1 MSVTIMDSLL
11 RSLNPSQREA
21 VTTTCGP
28 LLVLAGAGTGKT
40 SVITHRMA
48 YLIATEAEPSEVLA
62 LTFTNKAAR
71 EMKERFFML
80 AHGIRA
86 KKELNQLTASTFHSF
101 CVRVLRKHI
110 GWLDYKQNFSIT
122 AASDQ
127 ISVMKEVLSSCG
139 IPPSASEAGKYLAL
153 ISNAKNKGMTHEQT
167 DGRLAG
173 AARVWQR
180 YDETLK
186 SRNTLDFDDLLLKV
200 LVLLRE
206 NDHVRATLRNKIK
219 YILVDEYQ
227 DTNRL
232 QFDIVRRLASD
243 EQNVCVVGDDDQ
255 SIYSWR
261 GAESSHI
268 LEFGDH
274 FPGAKIVKLEQN
286 YRCTPNILKAANAV
300 IRNNARRHGKE
311 LWAAGEEGSPVR
323 LVEAMND
330 EEEAEW
336 LASDLMR
343 AREERRMK
351 WEDAAILYRA
361 NHLSRVFEQTLRKYQ
376 IPYRV
381 VGGQEF
387 YERREVRDVL
397 AYLSIFNDP
406 HDDVS
411 LLRVINTPA
420 RGIGKNA
427 MNTLLKKSKDDH
439 RSVWT
444 EIEQGNFEGISTRS
458 TTGIGAFQM
467 LVNEYR
473 AKFQQSTHWA
483 ETLKAFLEDIGY
495 FAELKRT
502 SKDATEATSRMENVI
517 ELENALGQ
525 FQEKGEGLLRDFLD
539 AMLLRDTE
547 DPNEKKKDKE
557 EEGFGVTLMTLHAA
571 KGLEFPRV
579 YLVGVEEGILPHE
592 RVKLEGNVD
601 EERRLFYVGITR
613 AKQVLSITHCG
624 TRRRY
629 GQEEPCHPSAFLEE
643 LPEEILD
650 RQTPMQF
657 KKEVSHDQAAG
668 QFASFR
674 ERLQAG

>member
-1 MSVTIMDSLL
+1 MDSLL

-21 VTTTCGP
+21 VTTTKGP

-71 EMKERFFML
+71 EMKERFAGL

-86 KKELNQLTASTFHSF
+86 PKELNKLTASTFHSF
-101 CVRVLRKHI
+101 CVRVLRQHI

-127 ISVMKEVLSSCG
+127 ISVLKEVLSSCG
-139 IPPSASEAGKYLAL
+139 IPPSAAEAGKFLAL
-153 ISNAKNKGMTHEQT
+153 ISRAKNKGMTYEQT
-167 DGRLAG
+167 DSSMEG
-173 AARVWQR
+173 AARVWRR

-200 LVLLRE
+200 VELLRD
-206 NDHVRATLRNKIK
+206 NDHVRATLRNKIRFV
-219 YILVDEYQ
+219 LVDEYQ

-232 QFDIVRRLASD
+232 QFDIVRRLASE

-311 LWAAGEEGSPVR
+311 LWSAGDPGSLVR
-323 LVEAMND
+323 LVEAQSD

-336 LASDLMR
+336 LASDLLR
-343 AREERRMK
+343 AREELHMK

-361 NHLSRVFEQTLRKYQ
+361 NHLSRSFEQALRKRQ

-397 AYLSIFNDP
+397 AYLSIFIDP
-406 HDDVS
+406 NDDVS
-411 LLRVINTPA
+411 LLRVINIPA
-420 RGIGKNA
+420 RGIGKGA
-427 MNTLLKKSKDDH
+427 MGTLLKKSKDDH
-439 RSVWT
+439 RSVWA

-458 TTGIGAFQM
+458 RTGIGAFQM

-473 AKFQQSTHWA
+473 AKFQQSTNWA
-483 ETLKAFLEDIGY
+483 ETLKIFLEDVGY

-502 SKDATEATSRMENVI
+502 SKDAVEAAARMENIQEV
-517 ELENALGQ
+517 ENAMAQ
-525 FQEKGEGLLRDFLD
+525 FQQNEEGYLRDFLD

-547 DPNEKKKDKE
+547 DPNSKKKDKDKDSDSW
-557 EEGFGVTLMTLHAA
+557 GVTLMTLHGA
-571 KGLEFPRV
+571 KGLEFGRV
-579 YLVGVEEGILPHE
+579 YLVGVEEGTLPHD

-613 AKQVLSITHCG
+613 AKRVLSISYCG

-629 GQEEPCHPSAFLEE
+629 GQEEPCHPSVFLDE

-650 RQTPMQF
+650 RQTAEQF
-657 KKEVSHDQAAG
+657 KVEVSHDEAAG

>member
-1 MSVTIMDSLL
+1 MV
-11 RSLNPSQREA
+11 
-21 VTTTCGP
+21 
-28 LLVLAGAGTGKT
+28 
-40 SVITHRMA
+40 
-48 YLIATEAEPSEVLA
+48 
-62 LTFTNKAAR
+62 
-71 EMKERFFML
+71 
-80 AHGIRA
+80 
-86 KKELNQLTASTFHSF
+86 
-101 CVRVLRKHI
+101 
-110 GWLDYKQNFSIT
+110 
-122 AASDQ
+122 
-127 ISVMKEVLSSCG
+127 
-139 IPPSASEAGKYLAL
+139 
-153 ISNAKNKGMTHEQT
+153 
-167 DGRLAG
+167 G
-173 AARVWQR
+173 AARVWRR

-200 LVLLRE
+200 VELLRDNE
-206 NDHVRATLRNKIK
+206 HVRATLRNKIRF
-219 YILVDEYQ
+219 IMVDEYQ

-232 QFDIVRRLASD
+232 QFDIVRRLATD
-243 EQNVCVVGDDDQ
+243 DQNVCVVGDDDQ

-311 LWAAGEEGSPVR
+311 LWAAGAEGALVR
-323 LVEAMND
+323 LVEAQSD

-336 LASDLMR
+336 LASDLLR
-343 AREERRMK
+343 AREERNMK

-361 NHLSRVFEQTLRKYQ
+361 NHLSRVFEQTLRKRQ

-397 AYLSIFNDP
+397 AYLSVFLDP
-406 HDDVS
+406 NDDVS
-411 LLRVINTPA
+411 LLRIINIPA

-427 MNTLLKKSKDDH
+427 MNTLLKKSKDDN
-439 RSVWT
+439 RSVWA

-473 AKFQQSTHWA
+473 AKFQQSTNWA
-483 ETLKAFLEDIGY
+483 ETLKIFLEDVGY
-495 FAELKRT
+495 FADLKRI
-502 SKDATEATSRMENVI
+502 SKDAVEAASRMENIQEV
-517 ELENALGQ
+517 ENALAQ
-525 FQEKGEGLLRDFLD
+525 FQEKEEGYLREFLD

-547 DPNEKKKDKE
+547 DPNNKKNEKE
-557 EEGFGVTLMTLHAA
+557 EESFGVTLMTLHGA

-579 YLVGVEEGILPHE
+579 YLVGVEEGILPHD

-629 GQEEPCHPSAFLEE
+629 GQEESCHPSVFLDE

-650 RQTPMQF
+650 RQTAEHF
-657 KKEVSHDQAAG
+657 KKEVSHEQAAG

-674 ERLQAG
+674 ERLQAEVGD

>member
-1 MSVTIMDSLL
+1 MDSLL

-21 VTTTCGP
+21 VTTTRGP

-71 EMKERFFML
+71 EMKERFFTL

-86 KKELNQLTASTFHSF
+86 KEDLNKLTASTFHSF

-110 GWLDYKQNFSIT
+110 GWLDYKENFSIT

-127 ISVMKEVLSSCG
+127 MSIIKEVLSSCG
-139 IPPSASEAGKYLAL
+139 IPPNASEAGKYLAL
-153 ISNAKNKGMTHEQT
+153 ISQAKNKGMTADQT
-167 DGRLAG
+167 DSRMEG
-173 AARVWQR
+173 AARVWRR
-180 YDETLK
+180 YDATLK

-200 LVLLRE
+200 LELLRDNE
-206 NDHVRATLRNKIK
+206 HVRATLRNKIRF
-219 YILVDEYQ
+219 ILVDEYQ

-232 QFDIVRRLASD
+232 QFEIVRRLASD

-274 FPGAKIVKLEQN
+274 FEGAKIVKLEQN

-311 LWAAGEEGSPVR
+311 LWATGDAGAQVR
-323 LVEAMND
+323 LVEAMSD

-336 LASDLMR
+336 VASDLMR
-343 AREERRMK
+343 AREAYRMR

-361 NHLSRVFEQTLRKYQ
+361 NHLSRVFEQTLRKYH

-397 AYLSIFNDP
+397 AYLSVFVDP
-406 HDDVS
+406 NDDVS
-411 LLRVINTPA
+411 LLRIINTPA
-420 RGIGKNA
+420 RGIGKSA
-427 MNTLLKKSKDDH
+427 MNTLLQKSKEDH
-439 RSVWT
+439 RSVWE
-444 EIEQGNFEGISTRS
+444 EIEQGDFEGISTRS
-458 TTGIGAFQM
+458 GTGIGAFQM

-473 AKFQQSTHWA
+473 AKFQQSTNWA
-483 ETLKAFLEDIGY
+483 ETLKGFLDDVGY

-502 SKDATEATSRMENVI
+502 SKDAEDAAARMENVQ
-517 ELENALGQ
+517 EVENALAQ
-525 FQEKGEGLLRDFLD
+525 FQQKGEGYLRDFLD

-547 DPNEKKKDKE
+547 EPGDKKQEKDE
-557 EEGFGVTLMTLHAA
+557 DAFGVTLMTLHGA

-579 YLVGVEEGILPHE
+579 YLVGVEEGVLPHE

-629 GQEEPCHPSAFLEE
+629 GQEEPCHPSVFLDE

-650 RQTPMQF
+650 RQTPNQF
-657 KKEVSHDQAAG
+657 KTEVSHDQAAN